1 MSSKCN
7 THAAQNA
14 VEVAVTEVAVK
25 ARGREP
31 SGKTTTALQV
41 FEDGLREQDTRQ
53 DLLYHMVNQL
63 PDFLKA
69 EQAAYGVQKGR
80 RFKISEASAVAD
92 VNRESDY
99 IQRLEKR
106 LHEALTTER
115 SARAF
120 PVSLADPATG
130 AASLPFGLVLRLAAD
145 KRRPAGVLLL
155 ARAKPWK
162 DPEVEI
168 AAYLAGVY
176 GHAFDAVMH
185 RKSNLVGRFGKLFV
199 RLALACAVAAL
210 FLVQAKVS
218 IIAPARIVPVDPI
231 TVTSGVSG
239 RVSDVM
245 VAQGDKV
252 SAGDILFRL
261 DDQIARDGLS
271 GALQRQAVSVA
282 RQSVLL
288 KQALTNPQARQELTV
303 AEQEVKVAQIDVL
316 EATHM
321 LERHVIKA
329 AQDGQVLS
337 DDPDRLLGE
346 IVEVGT
352 QLTQL
357 FDPAQLALEVDIPV
371 TDGLLAYRMI
381 DARVFLNVDP
391 LTPRELVVSDRPQTP
406 RLDDRGGVSYPTRL
420 KFEDTTADLIVG
432 MEGSAQILAPSRPL
446 IYTLLRRPIN
456 WLRVRLPTL

>member
-1 MSSKCN
+1 M
-7 THAAQNA
+7 TEA
-14 VEVAVTEVAVK
+14 VPK
-25 ARGREP
+25 PRGRDAA
-31 SGKTTTALQV
+31 GKSMTAIQT
-41 FEDGLREQDTRQ
+41 FEDGLRGQATKQ
-53 DLLYHMVNQL
+53 DLLYHIVNQL
-63 PDFLKA
+63 PEFLRA
-69 EQAAYGVQKGR
+69 EQAVYGIQKGR

-99 IQRLEKR
+99 IQRLESR
-106 LHEALTTER
+106 LHEALHAERTT
-115 SARAF
+115 RAF
-120 PVSLADPATG
+120 AVSLADTESGTTA
-130 AASLPFGLVLRLAAD
+130 LPFGLALRLSARGRGPD
-145 KRRPAGVLLL
+145 RVLLL
-155 ARAKPWK
+155 ARGRPWK
-162 DPEVEI
+162 DPEIEM

-176 GHAFDAVMH
+176 GHAFEAVVS
-185 RKSNLVGRFGKLFV
+185 RKSSFRKRIIPSFL
-199 RLALACAVAAL
+199 RLAFVCALAAL

-218 IIAPARIVPVDPI
+218 IIAPARVVPVDPI

-239 RVSDVM
+239 RVSDVL

-252 SAGDILFRL
+252 LEGETLFRL

-271 GALQRQAVSVA
+271 AALQRQAVAIA

-329 AQDGQVLS
+329 VRDGQVLS
-337 DDPDRLLGE
+337 DNPDRLLGE

-352 QLTQL
+352 QLVQL
-357 FDPAQLALEVDIPV
+357 FDPDALALDVDIPV
-371 TDGLLAYRMI
+371 TDGLLAYRMT

-391 LTPRELVVSDRPQTP
+391 LTPLELMLSDRPQTP
-406 RLDDRGGVSYPTRL
+406 RLDDRGGVSYPIQL
-420 KFEDTTADLIVG
+420 QFKDAAAGLIVG
-432 MEGSAQILAPSRPL
+432 MEGSAQISAPPKPL